1 MSYDRYL
8 AICNPLR
15 YTSIMDSRLQLQ
27 LVISSWFFSCILML
41 MFTLLTRNLQ
51 FCGHNIIKHYF
62 CDLGPLL
69 ELSCSDVTII
79 KISNFCTT
87 IFIAIFPFV
96 FIIYTY
102 VSIFITIFRIPS
114 SIGKQK
120 AFSTCSSHLIVVS
133 TYYGTLITIYMVPSK
148 GQLFNINKA
157 LSLLYTVGTPFFN
170 PILYSLRNQEIK
182 RAFTKCVSAM
192 INRNTNV

>member
-8 AICNPLR
+8 AICNPFH
-15 YTSIMDSRLQLQ
+15 YTSIMDSRLQLH
-27 LVISSWFFSCILML
+27 LVISSWLFSCALML
-41 MFTLLTRNLQ
+41 MFVLFTCYLQ
-51 FCGHNIIKHYF
+51 FCGHRIIRHYF

-69 ELSCSDVTII
+69 ELSCSDINIVV
-79 KISNFCTT
+79 ISNLCTT
-87 IFIAIFPFV
+87 TLLVIFPFF
-96 FIIYTY
+96 FILFTY
-102 VSIFITIFRIPS
+102 VCISITIFGIPS

-148 GQLFNINKA
+148 GQSFNINRA

-182 RAFTKCVSAM
+182 RALMKCVSA
-192 INRNTNV
+192 ISKNN